1 MNIEENN
8 ENLIPVDGQHNFFRD
23 RETGAIVNT
32 DKSGYVQYMRLKEQ
46 RQKEKNELDQL
57 KNDIAEIKSLLREIT
72 NGSRQN

>member
-1 MNIEENN
+1 MSIESNDK
-8 ENLIPVDGQHNFFRD
+8 NLIPVDGHHNLFRD
-23 RETGAIVNT
+23 PNTGAILNN

-46 RQKEKNELDQL
+46 RQKEKSELDQL